1 MARVK
6 YWGLTV
12 VRDIEEGILVSM
24 RIDEKFLIS
33 KITKETSTELQVFH
47 PSDILEERE
56 NTLEKKFKKYVSN
69 YTKERIRITPDVKR
83 YLSRMAARLKK

>member
-33 KITKETSTELQVFH
+33 KITKETSSELQVFH